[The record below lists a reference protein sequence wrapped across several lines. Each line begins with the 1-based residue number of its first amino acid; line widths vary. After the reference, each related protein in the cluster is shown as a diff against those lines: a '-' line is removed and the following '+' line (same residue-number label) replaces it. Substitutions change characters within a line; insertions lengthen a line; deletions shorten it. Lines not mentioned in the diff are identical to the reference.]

1 MAERYLQPSDGAGS
15 NIICHFVYWL
25 LNRGWI
31 TNENLNFDLRIERVL
46 LVPYFYLI
54 NFFFIQQLAQK
65 CDILV
70 ENYLPGK
77 LDKFGLGYDNL
88 KTSVPSLIYCSVT
101 GYGTGGPYE
110 QQPGYDVVVSGIGG
124 LIHITGPE
132 VHRTRT
138 LDILGIENLVPRVLS
153 LPRER
158 NRKGPGNKF
167 VTQNQPEVR
176 GCGKQSGG

>member
-1 MAERYLQPSDGAGS
+1 MYL
-15 NIICHFVYWL
+15 IF
-25 LNRGWI
+25 
-31 TNENLNFDLRIERVL
+31 NL
-46 LVPYFYLI
+46 FYLI
-54 NFFFIQQLAQK
+54 YVFFIQQLAQK
-65 CDILV
+65 CDVLV

-110 QQPGYDVVVSGIGG
+110 QQLGYDVVVSGIGG

-138 LDILGIENLVPRVLS
+138 
-153 LPRER
+153 
-158 NRKGPGNKF
+158 F
-167 VTQNQPEVR
+167 
-176 GCGKQSGG
+176 

>member
-1 MAERYLQPSDGAGS
+1 MILGLKGFCLY
-15 NIICHFVYWL
+15 IIFTL
-25 LNRGWI
+25 L
-31 TNENLNFDLRIERVL
+31 T
-46 LVPYFYLI
+46 
-54 NFFFIQQLAQK
+54 FFFIQQLAQK

-77 LDKFGLGYDNL
+77 LDKFGLGYDSL
-88 KTSVPSLIYCSVT
+88 KKSVPSLIYCSIT

-124 LIHITGPE
+124 LTHITGPE

-158 NRKGPGNKF
+158 NRKRPGNKF
-167 VTQNQPEVR
+167 VTYNQPEVR
-176 GCGKQSGG
+176 GCGKQSGGWGVGEPKKEKKKRKL

>member
-1 MAERYLQPSDGAGS
+1 MAKRYLQPSDGAGS

-46 LVPYFYLI
+46 LVPCFYLI

-167 VTQNQPEVR
+167 VT
-176 GCGKQSGG
+176 